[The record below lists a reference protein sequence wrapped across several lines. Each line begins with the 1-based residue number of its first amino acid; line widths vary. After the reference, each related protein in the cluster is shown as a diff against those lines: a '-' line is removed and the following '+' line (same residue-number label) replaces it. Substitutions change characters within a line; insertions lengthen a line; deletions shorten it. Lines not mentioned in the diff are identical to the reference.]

1 MRSKTLILIFA
12 LWGILHSMSVKAS
25 VFELKVKIKNAPDTA
40 LLLAHYYGEKQY
52 VDDTAFRTKD
62 GWYIFSADS
71 LIPGGM
77 YIVAGQNKSRYFEL
91 LIDKEQKIT
100 VEAALPD
107 IPLTMKIKGSIDNE
121 RLYSYIQYLAG
132 KQKEVNDLRKT
143 KERLDPKSDSSA
155 IIDKRLGAIDIE
167 VKDYISNFIEKN
179 KTNFAGSFI
188 AAQQEPAIPPTPY
201 KPDGSVDSTKLYL
214 LYKNSFFSNLD
225 LGDSRLLRTPAYHAR
240 LNRYFSQ
247 LVVQSPDSVMK
258 EVNNLLPIVKRSRD
272 TYRYFVWYITTYS
285 EKSTIMGMDA
295 VFVEM
300 ADRFYSTGEMDYWI
314 NKTVKANVLKRA
326 NTLRPILIGN
336 PAPELMMLDTAMRPV
351 SLHSVKARYTLLL
364 FWDPECGHCKTEI
377 PLVIDFMKKDKNR
390 FNLEVFAVC
399 TDTNMRKMKDYIKE
413 KKMPFINV
421 NGPRAYTPFF
431 KDLYDVFSTPV
442 LYLLDENKKII
453 AKRLTVDVLESFLER
468 YEAKLRKEK

>member
-1 MRSKTLILIFA
+1 MRSKIVIIIFA
-12 LWGILHSMSVKAS
+12 FMGILQSMSASAS

-52 VDDTAFRTKD
+52 VDDTAYRTKD
-62 GWYIFSADS
+62 GWFVFSADS
-71 LIPGGM
+71 LLPGGM
-77 YIVAGQNKSRYFEL
+77 YIVAGQNKARYFEI
-91 LIDKEQKIT
+91 LIDKEQKMT

-107 IPLTMKIKGSIDNE
+107 IATTMKIKGSSDNE
-121 RLYSYIQYLAG
+121 KLYSYIQYLAE
-132 KQKEVNDLRKT
+132 KQKEVNSLRKQRD
-143 KERLDPKSDSSA
+143 RLDPKSDSSSWVE
-155 IIDKRLGAIDIE
+155 KRLAAIDIE
-167 VKDYISNFIEKN
+167 VKEFISGFVEKN
-179 KTNFAGSFI
+179 KTNFAGAFI
-188 AAQQEPAIPPTPY
+188 AAQQEPPIPSTPY
-201 KPDGSVDSTKLYL
+201 KPDGSVDSTRLYL
-214 LYKNSFFSNLD
+214 LYKRSFFSNLD

-240 LNRYFSQ
+240 LNRYFTQ
-247 LVVQSPDSVMK
+247 LVVQSPDSVLK
-258 EVNNLLPIVKRSRD
+258 EVNNLLPVVKRSKD
-272 TYRYFVWYITTYS
+272 TYRYLVWFITTFS

-295 VFVEM
+295 VFVDM
-300 ADRFYSTGEMDYWI
+300 ADRFYSTGEMDFWI

-326 NTLRPILIGN
+326 NILRPILIGK

-351 SLHSVKARYTLLL
+351 SLHNVKAKYTLLL

-377 PLVIDFMKKDKNR
+377 PLVIDFLKKDKNR

-413 KKMPFINV
+413 KQMPFINV

-431 KDLYDVFSTPV
+431 KDLYDVYSTPV

-468 YEAKLRKEK
+468 HEARLRKEK